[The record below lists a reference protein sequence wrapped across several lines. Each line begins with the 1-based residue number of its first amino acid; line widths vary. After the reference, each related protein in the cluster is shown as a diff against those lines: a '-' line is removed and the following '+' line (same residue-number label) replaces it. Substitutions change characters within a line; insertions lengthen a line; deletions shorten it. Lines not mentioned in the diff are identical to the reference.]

1 MVAANTLR
9 RLSVHLRV
17 ALLLGCSF
25 CSVFFSLCDA
35 VVVNPLPNAQL
46 DALQDLYLATN
57 GVSWLWR
64 PVESSNAV
72 EWNFKTVL
80 GETPNPCSPIW
91 QGLNCSSECSSTN
104 RSVYK
109 YCTLTALEL
118 PRYNLSG
125 TLPASIGNLTGL
137 TILDL
142 SSNRL
147 HGTLPLTIGYLTR
160 LLTLAVGALVS
171 PSADARELL
180 KLEAAGKLNVSKYYK
195 GTSDSLSELA
205 TNHRKLLNEYDMNR
219 RTLYRTDSLFDAG
232 YDLHNEIEFES
243 TYNNSNVLANYSF
256 ENKLNGT
263 IPSEIGL
270 MKGLR
275 TLSLSSNRFS
285 GSIPPA
291 LYTLTNLTYLDLDF
305 NIVYSTISRQVANLV
320 NLQTFSVYS
329 NQIYGEIPTE
339 FGLLTELVFLG
350 LSVNAMNGSI
360 PTEFGLLAKL
370 GSLGVEMNELVG
382 TIPSQL
388 GQLTNLQLLATG
400 FNPITGPLPT
410 ELGNLHHL
418 RALNVQDSYLTGP
431 FPSALCSISTM
442 QVMFL
447 DVNLLS
453 GSICDNFDNLTSIGL
468 MAGVYNLFTG
478 TLPESVFAP
487 PHLINVDWGFNM
499 FTGAIPESLGSM
511 SFLGNCSNSSVSIA
525 ILSYFATEAAVVT
538 TASYV
543 SLSENMLSHTIPST
557 LSRLSCLSYF
567 LAYHNLL
574 EGRIPTDIGLMSAMT
589 ALVLDSNS
597 LEGPIPTSVT
607 KLSFLKQLTINDN
620 RLTGSLPV
628 NLTTLSNLESLTAD
642 TNYLTGRVSSDFF
655 ENMPKIETV
664 SLFSNSLSGTI
675 PTSLVH
681 LFTLRSLLLADNRFT
696 GNLDVFARTWA
707 PRGPLSKLQSM
718 DLSNNRLTGSLPDGI
733 FLLPN
738 LTSLSL
744 VKNCFHGSIPS
755 AVCAMPAI
763 SSLSLNGLSSG
774 VSCQIPLIKILHTYS
789 TTNYMSGTIPS
800 CLFSLTTLRS
810 LEVAGNGLRGSLP
823 GSADYSLPS
832 ELLNISASNNRL
844 TGTVPAAFLVG
855 TLAVLDL
862 SSNELSG
869 TCEGMGSFYNN
880 YVPRTDSIVADVATN
895 RTLLAESP
903 QLSLADNR
911 LSGNLPSEF
920 RSITTI
926 NILSGNLFGCT
937 SKDELPMYD
946 PHYEQ
951 AGCGTNFLE
960 ATVVVYFV
968 AFVVVVAVVMGYM
981 YISYSRKPTNITSS
995 AANGCLQF
1003 IFDGAHYLW
1012 TDAKVKFRA
1021 GSVEDV
1027 QISSLDSA
1035 PVEVI
1040 RSLRI
1045 INVEAS
1051 AAAPAISSNCSS
1063 SAVEKNDGAS
1073 SDVSEESILSSI
1085 SRVKTTFGFQEST
1098 SNNEESVA
1106 KSETTD
1112 ADASAWNEIDNTI
1125 KSSMSASTKDL
1136 TVFVKSRMAE
1146 VGYAENSYCLKLF
1159 VGMRVVAVLVTL
1171 ILCVIFMPIY
1181 PILKSVAA
1189 GIYSTHLFQY
1199 ALNPSAAFLTGWLPA
1214 LVICLLILGVST
1226 GVFIGIG
1233 SFNAALR
1240 TSLDR
1245 VICKSQTLSWPA
1257 IHNVYYSG
1265 GTDIAIVSDL
1275 QPHNSVGRDGV
1286 STSISRSLTHS
1297 LGRVSSSRVRSERV
1311 SSARINSARISS
1323 ARISNGQFSNGRVSS
1338 ARIKSIG
1345 TNPMILSIPSLVSN
1359 SSESAAT
1366 TTNSRTGDGTDQAL
1380 LDYYSSY
1387 LQSLLHG
1394 YSIAIRNVLFIFVDV
1409 VVISVV
1415 NGAFVY
1421 VILTQKELAVYA
1433 AEFALAFVKIGW
1445 NSSVMPFFLDRINKH
1460 KASKSAVDEEVTN
1473 SVWSKRA
1480 TRLDVQA
1487 YLNVFNILVSPIL
1500 CLLVDGSNCFLYTF
1514 TTNETLESSTV
1525 YKSCHVT
1532 DFTGQ
1537 CVDIPQAIMSSFVPP
1552 FIYTYQ
1558 CSSQFIRNYV
1568 AVFVIM
1574 FIYYALVS
1582 PLFHLGLAF
1591 VYIRCP
1597 VIDDATHSVFERVG
1611 NAMMMTATKST
1622 NGIAKTDNHVHMF
1635 LNQRAPL
1642 VTPPATVSSTR
1653 YSLVFKY
1660 LSKRCAKVDRYVCK
1674 LIVDVTVVLTFGLA
1688 YPTLGIIVCLS
1699 SLFTTTEFMLLL
1711 SRCCQV
1717 YDHSPELR
1725 VKPFP
1730 RMNGDGIIDVLARF
1744 RYPIVIL
1751 TCWFFAFFI
1760 YDMSAG
1766 EYRSGLWA
1774 SIVLV
1779 AWPAVLFLSTV
1790 ATERVDWSRI
1800 GRKIFGSKSTTASIA
1815 GARSV
1820 EMMSLGVES
1829 TGSDGAS
1836 SSGSPS
1842 PSPLKEDLRGSG
1854 GSLDSN
1860 NSSDPNTGINGSPRV
1875 ASLRVL
1881 GAEGVPSAV
1890 GNWSPAK
1897 PGSAT
1902 PESRV
1907 RDTYDVEAN
1916 SSFVADYSI
1925 TLNPIQI
1932 RQPASQALQQ
1942 LRHGPSKSSR
1952 LSTDT

>member
-1 MVAANTLR
+1 
-9 RLSVHLRV
+9 
-17 ALLLGCSF
+17 
-25 CSVFFSLCDA
+25 
-35 VVVNPLPNAQL
+35 VVNPVPTAQW

-91 QGLNCSSECSSTN
+91 QGLTCSSYCSSTN
-104 RSVYK
+104 PTVYK
-109 YCTLTALEL
+109 KCTLTALEL
-118 PRYNLSG
+118 PRYNMSG

-147 HGTLPLTIGYLTR
+147 HGTLPSTIGLISGLLELNLGALISPFTDTAILLSFEIMGGVNTSKYHGGTGNTPTKKPLA
-160 LLTLAVGALVS
+160 LTLASRRLFAEFDSADKTTYSSLVDSLVGAPTSHLDR
-171 PSADARELL
+171 ALL
-180 KLEAAGKLNVSKYYK
+180 SSN
-195 GTSDSLSELA
+195 DSYIL
-205 TNHRKLLNEYDMNR
+205 TNY
-219 RTLYRTDSLFDAG
+219 T
-232 YDLHNEIEFES
+232 
-243 TYNNSNVLANYSF
+243 F

-270 MKGLR
+270 IKCLR
-275 TLSLSSNRFS
+275 TLDLNHNRFS
-285 GSIPPA
+285 GSFPST
-291 LYTLTNLTYLDLDF
+291 LYGLSNLTFLNLDN
-305 NIVYSTISRQVANLV
+305 NIVQGTISSQVANMV
-320 NLQTFSVYS
+320 SIQTFSLYS
-329 NQIYGEIPTE
+329 NRLHGTVPTE
-339 FGLLTELVFLG
+339 FGLLTDMTELG
-350 LSVNAMNGSI
+350 LSINALNGSI
-360 PTEFGLLAKL
+360 PTEL
-370 GSLGVEMNELVG
+370 GQLVNLRVLGFEINELVG
-382 TIPSQL
+382 PIPSQL
-388 GQLTNLQLLATG
+388 GQLTNLLILAIGVNDLTGTLATELSHMTSLVA
-400 FNPITGPLPT
+400 FNVEINYLTGVIPT
-410 ELGNLHHL
+410 ELCGIS
-418 RALNVQDSYLTGP
+418 NVQVLLVGFNIFTG
-431 FPSALCSISTM
+431 T
-442 QVMFL
+442 
-447 DVNLLS
+447 
-453 GSICDNFDNLTSIGL
+453 ICDNFNNLTSL
-468 MAGVYNLFTG
+468 NLVSAENNFFSR
-478 TLPESVFAP
+478 TLPESLFEPA
-487 PHLINVDWGFNM
+487 HLINMDWGFNT
-499 FTGAIPESLGSM
+499 FTGSIPHSIGNMSL
-511 SFLGNCSNSSVSIA
+511 LGNCVNTSSNPLLSFANESS
-525 ILSYFATEAAVVT
+525 VVT
-538 TASYV
+538 TASFL
-543 SLSENMLSHTIPST
+543 SLSANFLSQTIPSSVT
-557 LSRLSCLSYF
+557 RLSCLSY
-567 LAYHNLL
+567 LLLYANDL
-574 EGRIPTDIGLMSAMT
+574 EGQIPEDLGSMAAMT
-589 ALVLDSNS
+589 ALILDGNS
-597 LEGPIPTSVT
+597 LDGPIPASITE
-607 KLSFLKQLTINDN
+607 LSLLKQLTINDN
-620 RLTGSLPV
+620 RLTSSLPANLGKLV
-628 NLTTLSNLESLTAD
+628 NLKSLTAD
-642 TNYLTGRVSSDFF
+642 SNSLTGQIPSNFF
-655 ENMPKIETV
+655 DQVQVETV
-664 SLFSNSLSGTI
+664 SLFSNSLSGSI
-675 PTSLVH
+675 PTSLADACD
-681 LFTLRSLLLADNRFT
+681 LRSLLLANNRLT
-696 GNLDVFARTWA
+696 GNLDVFARSWS
-707 PRGPLSKLQSM
+707 PGGPLSELQSL
-718 DLSNNRLTGSLPDGI
+718 DLSNNRMTGSLPDGI

-744 VKNCFHGSIPS
+744 VKNCFHGSISS
-755 AVCAMPAI
+755 AVCEMSVI
-763 SSLSLNGLSSG
+763 TSLSLNGLSSG
-774 VSCQIPLIKILHTYS
+774 VSCEIPLIQFLHTYS
-789 TTNYMSGTIPS
+789 TTNYMSGTLPS

-823 GSADYSLPS
+823 SNADYSLPAQ
-832 ELLNISASNNRL
+832 LLNISASNNRL
-844 TGTVPAAFLVG
+844 TGTIPAAFFVG
-855 TLAVLDL
+855 ALTALDL

-869 TCEGMGSFYNN
+869 TCEGMGSFYSNFD
-880 YVPRTDSIVADVATN
+880 PRARADSTVSDVATN
-895 RTLLAESP
+895 RSLFTQSP

-920 RSITTI
+920 RSVTTI
-926 NILSGNLFGCT
+926 NILSGNLFGCAT
-937 SKDELPMYD
+937 KDELPMYD

-968 AFVVVVAVVMGYM
+968 AFVVVVAVVMGYV
-981 YISYSRKPTNITSS
+981 YWASTRSATN
-995 AANGCLQF
+995 AAARGANNGCLQF
-1003 IFDGAHYLW
+1003 IFDSAHYVW
-1012 TDAKVKFRA
+1012 MDARHKFRA
-1021 GSVEDV
+1021 GSAEDV
-1027 QISSLDSA
+1027 QFSKGNSTENATGVDDTRSVRMTCGDQRDTVHSTAMENADYIS
-1035 PVEVI
+1035 
-1040 RSLRI
+1040 RH
-1045 INVEAS
+1045 
-1051 AAAPAISSNCSS
+1051 IS
-1063 SAVEKNDGAS
+1063 DG
-1073 SDVSEESILSSI
+1073 SILSSI
-1085 SRVKTTFGFQEST
+1085 SRVKTTFGSQEST
-1098 SNNEESVA
+1098 SNSEDSVA
-1106 KSETTD
+1106 ASKTSG
-1112 ADASAWNEIDNTI
+1112 ADASAWNEIEHTVRT
-1125 KSSMSASTKDL
+1125 SGSTASIKDL
-1136 TVFVKSRMAE
+1136 TVFVKSRMVE

-1171 ILCVIFMPIY
+1171 ILCVVFLPIY
-1181 PILKSVAA
+1181 PILKSVAD

-1199 ALNPSAAFLTGWLPA
+1199 AMTPSAAFLTGWLPA

-1233 SFNAALR
+1233 YFNTALR
-1240 TSLDR
+1240 ASLDGL
-1245 VICKSQTLSWPA
+1245 ICKSQTLSWPA

-1265 GTDIAIVSDL
+1265 GTDFAIVSDL
-1275 QPHNSVGRDGV
+1275 QARTSFERDGT
-1286 STSISRSLTHS
+1286 SKSISRTNTQSM
-1297 LGRVSSSRVRSERV
+1297 GRVSSYRVHSERA
-1311 SSARINSARISS
+1311 SSA
-1323 ARISNGQFSNGRVSS
+1323 QFSIGRASS
-1338 ARIKSIG
+1338 ARIKIAG
-1345 TNPMILSIPSLVSN
+1345 KNPMITSTPSISN
-1359 SSESAAT
+1359 STVLST
-1366 TTNSRTGDGTDQAL
+1366 TTNTQPSDGTEPHQ
-1380 LDYYSSY
+1380 SSY

-1394 YSIAIRNVLFIFVDV
+1394 YSIAIYNILFIFVDV

-1717 YDHSPELR
+1717 YDHNPELR

-1779 AWPAVLFLSTV
+1779 AWPAVLFLSAV
-1790 ATERVDWSRI
+1790 AAERVDWNRV
-1800 GRKIFGSKSTTASIA
+1800 GYNVFRSKATAPAIA
-1815 GARSV
+1815 AARSV
-1820 EMMSLGVES
+1820 EMMSVGISS
-1829 TGSDGAS
+1829 TGRDGL
-1836 SSGSPS
+1836 GSPS
-1842 PSPLKEDLRGSG
+1842 LTPVKEDRQGSG
-1854 GSLDSN
+1854 DSLDCN
-1860 NSSDPNTGINGSPRV
+1860 NSEANMDVSGIPRI
-1875 ASLRVL
+1875 ASLRLL
-1881 GAEGVPSAV
+1881 GTDIERGRNSAD
-1890 GNWSPAK
+1890 GDWAPAK
-1897 PGSAT
+1897 PGSVT
-1902 PESRV
+1902 LESDGRN
-1907 RDTYDVEAN
+1907 TYNGEEN
-1916 SSFVADYSI
+1916 SSFVADYSV
-1925 TLNPIQI
+1925 TLNPIQM
-1932 RQPASQALQQ
+1932 RKPVSQVLQQ
-1942 LRHGPSKSSR
+1942 VQHDHPKAAT